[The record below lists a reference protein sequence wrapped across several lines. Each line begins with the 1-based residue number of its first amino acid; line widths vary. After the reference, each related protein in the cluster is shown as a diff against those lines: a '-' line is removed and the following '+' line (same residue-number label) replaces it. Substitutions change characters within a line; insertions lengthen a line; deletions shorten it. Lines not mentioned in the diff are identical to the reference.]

1 MQKTSINIDDLTHSM
16 ASDVSTVA
24 NNWDGFWPSTDTK
37 DTKAAVD
44 QNSTRYLPCDSLEQG
59 YAVERSFARSY
70 TPQTWQVQPRE
81 CQQTHSRKQKAQKAQ
96 RCCRETVWRNDKMF
110 HTSVGSE
117 IPCQFI
123 SMNRSRPN
131 ATRFASSSPEGTSSR
146 YKPEGHRTSELRE
159 SGALCVSHRDY
170 QPPCNQGPHSLRVVS
185 CTCEPA

>member
-1 MQKTSINIDDLTHSM
+1 MRETERGCSVFLFAVIAVRAVGNGGEGGILTQPLLLFCHAFSNLQKTGINIDDLTHSM

-96 RCCRETVWRNDKMF
+96 RCCRETVWRNDKMS
-110 HTSVGSE
+110 HTSGGSE

-123 SMNRSRPN
+123 SI
-131 ATRFASSSPEGTSSR
+131 
-146 YKPEGHRTSELRE
+146 
-159 SGALCVSHRDY
+159 
-170 QPPCNQGPHSLRVVS
+170 
-185 CTCEPA
+185 